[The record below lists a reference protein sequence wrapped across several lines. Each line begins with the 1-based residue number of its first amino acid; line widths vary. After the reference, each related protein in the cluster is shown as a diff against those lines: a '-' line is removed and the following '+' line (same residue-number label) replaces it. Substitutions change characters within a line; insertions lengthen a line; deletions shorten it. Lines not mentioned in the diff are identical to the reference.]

1 MNGGADLGGMM
12 GFGPVI
18 DESQASDVTE
28 PNFHAHWESR
38 VMGMAIAMGACGT
51 WNIDQSRFA
60 RETLPPASYMQF
72 SYYRIWLEGLIK
84 LLQDHDMV
92 SAEEINQ
99 GTALEPAAPIKRKLL
114 KADVQS
120 ALKAGGP
127 ADRPQTHPAAFQT
140 GQLVRTINK
149 HPQSHTRLPRYA
161 RDKIGIVSKVFGVH
175 VYPDS
180 SAQGLGENP
189 QWLYQ
194 IQFKATALWGDDK
207 NPQDTVSLDL
217 WEPYLV
223 LHTSCDE
230 HE

>member
-1 MNGGADLGGMM
+1 MNGGSDLGGMM

-18 DESQASDVTE
+18 EELNE

-60 RETLPPASYMQF
+60 RENTQPANYLQC

-84 LLQDHDMV
+84 LLNEHDLV
-92 SAEEINQ
+92 SKEEISR
-99 GTALEPAAPIKRKLL
+99 GTAQLPSVPIKRKLL
-114 KADVQS
+114 KEEVRS
-120 ALKAGGP
+120 VLMAGGP
-127 ADRPQTHPAAFQT
+127 ANRPETKLAEFKQGDFIK
-140 GQLVRTINK
+140 TINK
-149 HPQSHTRLPRYA
+149 HPESHTRLPRYA
-161 RDKIGIVSKVFGVH
+161 RDKVGVVTKVYGVH

-180 SAQGLGENP
+180 SAKGLGEDP

-194 IQFKATALWGDDK
+194 VQFKASTLWGEEK

-217 WEPYLV
+217 WEPYLIQ
-223 LHTSCDE
+223 HDA
-230 HE
+230 